1 MSRSNERSTFVSL
14 QLAEERISNMR
25 TVRAF
30 GKELSEVNKYTQKSD
45 QVFSLAKKEAVAR
58 AGFFGVVSLSSQLNF
73 LATTTKTQLQNLHL
87 TFLQLYVDTAHKL

>member
-1 MSRSNERSTFVSL
+1 
-14 QLAEERISNMR
+14 MR

-30 GKELSEVNKYTQKSD
+30 GKELSEVNKYTQKTD

-73 LATTTKTQLQNLHL
+73 LATTTTTTQLQNLHL
-87 TFLQLYVDTAHKL
+87 TFLQLYVYTADKLWNWRMNEKNEKQA

>member
-1 MSRSNERSTFVSL
+1 
-14 QLAEERISNMR
+14 MR

-30 GKELSEVNKYTQKSD
+30 GKELSEVNKYTQKTD

-73 LATTTKTQLQNLHL
+73 LATTTTTTTQLQNLHL
-87 TFLQLYVDTAHKL
+87 TFLQLYVYTADKL